1 MAAAEYLT
9 QEEKTD
15 TIPLWQEAFPED
27 RPGFL
32 DYYYKEKTKDNR
44 ILAVREEGSGRVI
57 SMVHRNPYRLQVN
70 GRELNSD
77 YIVAVATAK
86 DKRHQGLMRML
97 LTRMLEDMHGEG
109 MPFCY
114 LMPADRR
121 IYEPFGFAY
130 IYDQEHWEITKE
142 AEGQLEKQ
150 KVRAKDTKKAARWMQ
165 GWLEERYQVFA
176 ARDQNYVDRLLAEL
190 ESEEGW
196 MEFLR
201 DSGGIIGI
209 RCWWGVKEREQRM
222 LLCGEACRKAH
233 KEKTPAIMARIT
245 DLEKCLEMVYLKED
259 SPLDR
264 LEVFLKV
271 EDGFCQWNCGTFLWK
286 IGRRES
292 LLERREQEEAIQ
304 GPLGEDRVE
313 GCRYPCLHIG
323 IGALTQWVFGYRS
336 LEELDCQKTGGNT
349 PWWQQISTWKG
360 VFLDEVV

>member
-32 DYYYKEKTKDNR
+32 DYYYREKTKDNR

-57 SMVHRNPYRLQVN
+57 SMVHRNPYRLQVH
-70 GRELNSD
+70 GRELSSD

-86 DKRHQGLMRML
+86 DRRHQGLMRML

-150 KVRAKDTKKAARWMQ
+150 KVRTEDANQAARWMQ
-165 GWLEERYQVFA
+165 GWLEERYRVFA
-176 ARDQNYVDRLLAEL
+176 ARDQNYVSRLLAEL

-196 MEFLR
+196 MEFL
-201 DSGGIIGI
+201 GGGGRIIGI

-222 LLCGEACRKAH
+222 LLCREDCRKTR

-245 DLEKCLEMVYLKED
+245 DLQKCLEMVYLKGD

-264 LEVFLKV
+264 LEVVLKV
-271 EDGFCQWNCGTFLWK
+271 EDGFCPWNCGTFLWK
-286 IGRRES
+286 IGRGES
-292 LLERREQEEAIQ
+292 WLERREQEEAPQ
-304 GPLGEDRVE
+304 LLSGEDY
-313 GCRYPCLHIG
+313 GYPCLHIG
-323 IGALTQWVFGYRS
+323 IGALAQWIFGYRS
-336 LEELDCQKTGGNT
+336 LEELDCRKTGGSGS
-349 PWWQQISTWKG
+349 WWQEIGIWEG